1 MDVAELKQSQRLRI
15 LNALETIRDEAMAL
29 AGLCLIAARGV
40 RENDNEAAN
49 RLMQVIGICQANAR
63 LANEIAVTMN

>member
-29 AGLCLIAARGV
+29 AGLCLIANTAPVAFGAMWAVFHWEDRRGG
-40 RENDNEAAN
+40 R
-49 RLMQVIGICQANAR
+49 
-63 LANEIAVTMN
+63 